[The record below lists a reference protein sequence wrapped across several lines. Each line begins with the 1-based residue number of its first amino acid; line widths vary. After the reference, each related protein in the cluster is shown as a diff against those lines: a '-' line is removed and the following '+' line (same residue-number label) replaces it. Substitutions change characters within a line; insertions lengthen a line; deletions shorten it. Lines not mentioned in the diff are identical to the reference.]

1 MQITPRKTYLELA
14 KIAKQRGTLDETLL
28 RVYLANMVRAYRR
41 EQAAAVTATRD
52 ERFRNY

>member
-1 MQITPRKTYLELA
+1 VQITPRTHYLELA

-41 EQAAAVTATRD
+41 EKAAEATAALE
-52 ERFRNY
+52 ERFKNY